1 MSLFRDAI
9 DVACLQGSRSLQLR
23 ACVSLGRLWLA
34 ENRREEALALLRPI
48 YGSFADGFNTLDL
61 REAKALVDD
70 LARIDVRA
78 P

>member
-23 ACVSLGRLWLA
+23 ASVSLGRLWLA
-34 ENRREEALALLRPI
+34 ENRREEALALLIPI

-61 REAKALVDD
+61 REAKALIDD
-70 LARIDVRA
+70 LG
-78 P
+78 